1 MRNSRVVPERRGLVE
16 TEAVR
21 DERPGRKRSVRVLHA
36 HVHERLSTDSGGVRN
51 GDRRG
56 RGVDPGD
63 PPNLVGGVGDRLS
76 VGRGGTC
83 GPRFGAGACRVLH
96 AQLCCERTSHV
107 RTAEDREYKE
117 GQRESGLDERLSALA
132 WVMCIS
138 GGTRLGYAFI
148 VRVSVS
154 FQNLD
159 MEADEV
165 SRRQAEFHLLDVR
178 EDDEWA
184 AGHIDGAQHIPLGE
198 LSARLG
204 EVPKDRT
211 IVAVCRSG
219 GRSEAAV
226 RGLRKLGYEA
236 ENLEGGVNAW
246 DRAKL
251 PLVDKSGGRGRV
263 I

>member
-1 MRNSRVVPERRGLVE
+1 M
-16 TEAVR
+16 TIC
-21 DERPGRKRSVRVLHA
+21 
-36 HVHERLSTDSGGVRN
+36 GG
-51 GDRRG
+51 
-56 RGVDPGD
+56 
-63 PPNLVGGVGDRLS
+63 
-76 VGRGGTC
+76 
-83 GPRFGAGACRVLH
+83 A
-96 AQLCCERTSHV
+96 
-107 RTAEDREYKE
+107 
-117 GQRESGLDERLSALA
+117 
-132 WVMCIS
+132 
-138 GGTRLGYAFI
+138 RLGYAFI

-165 SRRQAEFHLLDVR
+165 GKRQAEFHLLDVR

-204 EVPKDRT
+204 ELPKERT

-219 GRSEAAV
+219 SRSEAAV

-251 PLVDKSGGRGRV
+251 PLVDNSGGRGRV

>member
-1 MRNSRVVPERRGLVE
+1 
-16 TEAVR
+16 VR
-21 DERPGRKRSVRVLHA
+21 D
-36 HVHERLSTDSGGVRN
+36 

-56 RGVDPGD
+56 RRVDPGD
-63 PPNLVGGVGDRLS
+63 PPEFVGGVRDRLS
-76 VGRGGTC
+76 VGRGGAR
-83 GPRFGAGACRVLH
+83 GPCFGAGARRVLH
-96 AQLCCERTSHV
+96 AHLSCERAGHV
-107 RTAEDREYKE
+107 RAAEDREYKQ
-117 GQRESGLDERLSALA
+117 GQRERGLDERLSALA
-132 WVMCIS
+132 CVMTIS
-138 GGTRLGYAFI
+138 GGTTLGYAFI

-154 FQNLD
+154 SQNLG

-165 SRRQAEFHLLDVR
+165 SKRQAEFHLLDVR